1 MKKLAIDL
9 YGEAFLKELF
19 RLERLNMLPQTP
31 PFYPPLL
38 SWDIYNHKKDIKR
51 VIRYWENNLKRA
63 ENKEIGLYI
72 HIPFCKQICKFC
84 GFYKKLLKDNE
95 EKKLYIETLINEISF
110 YSRLIKDN
118 SFKWLYIGGGT
129 PTILEESEIDKLFK
143 SLHGSFNL
151 LNTEAMV
158 VEATPDT
165 LTLDKLRKLKEHKVN
180 YIGIG
185 IQSFN
190 EDLMKKYGRD
200 QTKRECLKAIENVR
214 KAGINN
220 IGLHFILGLEGQTKE
235 MFINDIK
242 TVCNLDVQKIYLFD
256 YQPRFLTKENNYD
269 ASLLPKKLEEIR
281 EWKREAIDLLSK
293 SGYTVN
299 CGNVVIKKNSTP
311 CPVSYDINGETAI
324 LALGASG
331 IGYCQNGFKY
341 RNKTNPKE
349 YVESLLYK
357 NELPIG
363 EIYFLTKK
371 AEMINYILLSLIN
384 YGDLNAI
391 NFENIFKTK
400 IEDIFFIEFKKLQK
414 IGIIVKSKDRYIL
427 TNRVQGI
434 FFIQAVFYENSVIKK
449 LAKRFNLRIEKKLES
464 KLSIK
469 SHNLF
474 INFNNFTD
482 KITIAKEI
490 RERYINGEK
499 ISIFYGKGKD
509 YISNIQFITNLSQK
523 IGYHKT
529 LVITELE
536 DIISFDRIL
545 SSNSNSNLEIFI
557 NIKEKELKNFMKL
570 NKFSLLKNYIPIIQ
584 ISKNKFSLSDVVR
597 YLKTT
602 FNSIIFYYS
611 ISPTPHKVVP
621 PTSYSKIKHLFKEA
635 YDLEKKFKIK
645 LYFLDIPQCIL
656 NPYDNMCYFFI
667 PKGDLRESDISNTKI
682 SECRYCKYVLQC
694 KGLSPDYLKKYG
706 YTEIRTLI

>member
-38 SWDIYNHKKDIKR
+38 SLDIYNHKKDIKR

-293 SGYTVN
+293 SGYTIN
-299 CGNVVIKKNSTP
+299 YGNVVIKKNSTP

-391 NFENIFKTK
+391 NFENIF
-400 IEDIFFIEFKKLQK
+400 
-414 IGIIVKSKDRYIL
+414 
-427 TNRVQGI
+427 NR
-434 FFIQAVFYENSVIKK
+434 
-449 LAKRFNLRIEKKLES
+449 
-464 KLSIK
+464 
-469 SHNLF
+469 
-474 INFNNFTD
+474 
-482 KITIAKEI
+482 
-490 RERYINGEK
+490 
-499 ISIFYGKGKD
+499 
-509 YISNIQFITNLSQK
+509 
-523 IGYHKT
+523 
-529 LVITELE
+529 
-536 DIISFDRIL
+536 
-545 SSNSNSNLEIFI
+545 
-557 NIKEKELKNFMKL
+557 
-570 NKFSLLKNYIPIIQ
+570 
-584 ISKNKFSLSDVVR
+584 
-597 YLKTT
+597 
-602 FNSIIFYYS
+602 
-611 ISPTPHKVVP
+611 
-621 PTSYSKIKHLFKEA
+621 
-635 YDLEKKFKIK
+635 
-645 LYFLDIPQCIL
+645 
-656 NPYDNMCYFFI
+656 
-667 PKGDLRESDISNTKI
+667 
-682 SECRYCKYVLQC
+682 
-694 KGLSPDYLKKYG
+694 
-706 YTEIRTLI
+706 